1 METAGI
7 VVPPINTL
15 TLIVV
20 EDYIARKH
28 LFHVVYLD
36 YLPLFGLLGFIV

>member
-28 LFHVVYLD
+28 LFHVVYL
-36 YLPLFGLLGFIV
+36 PLFGLLGFIV